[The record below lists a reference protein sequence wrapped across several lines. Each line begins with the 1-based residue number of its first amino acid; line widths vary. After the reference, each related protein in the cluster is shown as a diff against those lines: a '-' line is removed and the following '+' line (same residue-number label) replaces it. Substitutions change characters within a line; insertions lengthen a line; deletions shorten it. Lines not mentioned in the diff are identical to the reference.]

1 MGNIKGNNFDILLT
15 EINNEIDRFIGS
27 KHNLIKERNLGL
39 EYVYLDR
46 EFKVMPYLKHN
57 YNKLYDITSNE
68 IYKLLK
74 QNSDNLISI
83 DKLINDIVFN
93 YLFEN
98 KMNIS
103 LRINLQIE
111 NFINTIKNISMLTYE
126 NKSIDIGIIL
136 CRNKNALKKIKSMNE
151 FTLINLNKV
160 RIDKLFLEEKPLLK
174 LIDNKNYVLLLDDE
188 FYVIGILRR
197 NNDCKLIDKLF
208 KEKIM
213 NYQEILFKC
222 SILDEL
228 MDVIKEFFSDDF
240 LEMYIDSN
248 KEAKNVSYELL
259 DKIES
264 KKINIDKNMEKLSK
278 KLIKLLYHEKNQLFT
293 DENST
298 LFNDIMYITLNNKES
313 VFYSSNEG
321 VICYKNGRWNLRNY
335 ISLYHEIFLAIHKYP
350 QKLVLERIF
359 TIIDDIIIL
368 GKYQNDRLLTFKT
381 NLMGKLDNLTK
392 LTFKFTNNIL
402 NISNRKIGALFVI
415 INDENIKEFEDNK
428 QEYMEMHDTEKNY
441 MKLLEISEGINISEI
456 DDELFILLSSI
467 DGAVILD
474 NSLNII
480 SYGSMIKTQDIDR
493 SNCANVYGAR
503 TNAAI
508 NATKLGTSIK
518 ISEDGDIDIYRN
530 VIFRDG
536 TCILEN
542 VLTIK

>member
-213 NYQEILFKC
+213 NYQ
-222 SILDEL
+222 D
-228 MDVIKEFFSDDF
+228 
-240 LEMYIDSN
+240 
-248 KEAKNVSYELL
+248 
-259 DKIES
+259 
-264 KKINIDKNMEKLSK
+264 
-278 KLIKLLYHEKNQLFT
+278 
-293 DENST
+293 
-298 LFNDIMYITLNNKES
+298 
-313 VFYSSNEG
+313 
-321 VICYKNGRWNLRNY
+321 
-335 ISLYHEIFLAIHKYP
+335 
-350 QKLVLERIF
+350 
-359 TIIDDIIIL
+359 
-368 GKYQNDRLLTFKT
+368 
-381 NLMGKLDNLTK
+381 
-392 LTFKFTNNIL
+392 
-402 NISNRKIGALFVI
+402 
-415 INDENIKEFEDNK
+415 
-428 QEYMEMHDTEKNY
+428 
-441 MKLLEISEGINISEI
+441 
-456 DDELFILLSSI
+456 
-467 DGAVILD
+467 
-474 NSLNII
+474 
-480 SYGSMIKTQDIDR
+480 
-493 SNCANVYGAR
+493 
-503 TNAAI
+503 
-508 NATKLGTSIK
+508 
-518 ISEDGDIDIYRN
+518 
-530 VIFRDG
+530 
-536 TCILEN
+536 
-542 VLTIK
+542 